1 MFNKKLGHQVNPSI
15 TLPGTPHGSLRAIR
29 IPPSIITNEKLQK
42 APHTKITIKPS
53 KPPLMEN
60 LWYMQY
66 VSYLYEKVQE
76 TIIKSHCI
84 SHGN

>member
-1 MFNKKLGHQVNPSI
+1 MLVKKLRYQVKPHV
-15 TLPGTPHGSLRAIR
+15 TLKASK
-29 IPPSIITNEKLQK
+29 IPQRKTTTRITNEILQK
-42 APHTKITIKPS
+42 TPHTKITIKPS